1 MQVVRGS
8 SDSGRVEQTG
18 SVTRVPGRALRAVTL
33 LGAAVAVATLAGIHS
48 PARAVADATPSPSP
62 AASPS
67 PAPSASPSP
76 SPSLNGLTGGGS
88 WDVNGALVKLGGA
101 IAGSVD
107 TNGNTITFGVAG
119 KRGSWTSK
127 FGIQGS
133 APVTLTGTVTGP
145 GPVVDATVQA
155 FGFPVTVQ
163 GTPGTDLSVRLGPLP
178 KRTSIQENIR
188 LLAAARPLAEGET
201 PLQTLTRVGEDW
213 LRAVVAYTILGW
225 LAILIAPG
233 LKDRAVAATRS
244 LPLSRL
250 GVGAILALDIPL
262 ASLVVLFIG
271 FPLGLWWLGLLGL
284 FLFLVLAL
292 VSYAYAGLLL
302 ARLVFDRSGLER
314 VSSFLV
320 LPAGVA
326 VLSLIGLIPYVG
338 SFLSLLAVVYGMGAL
353 LYAPRVAAR
362 LAAEA
367 GEELVPAGE
376 EERRA
381 AAGRPVVE

>member
-1 MQVVRGS
+1 M
-8 SDSGRVEQTG
+8 
-18 SVTRVPGRALRAVTL
+18 TRVPGRSLRVVTFL
-33 LGAAVAVATLAGIHS
+33 AAAGAVAALAGLHS
-48 PARAVADATPSPSP
+48 SAHVVADVTPSPSP

-76 SPSLNGLTGGGS
+76 SASNSLNGLAGGGS

-107 TNGNTITFGVAG
+107 TNGNTFTFGVAG

-127 FGIQGS
+127 FGIQGN
-133 APVTLTGTVTGP
+133 APVTATGTVTGP
-145 GPVVDATVQA
+145 GPVVDATVWA

-163 GTPGTDLSVRLGPLP
+163 GTPGTDLSVRLGPPP
-178 KRTSIQENIR
+178 KLTGLQANIR
-188 LLAAARPLAEGET
+188 LLAAARPLAAGET
-201 PLQTLTRVGEDW
+201 PAQTLTRVGEDW

-244 LPLSRL
+244 MPLSRL

-262 ASLVVLFIG
+262 ASLVVLVVG
-271 FPLGLWWLGLLGL
+271 LPLGLWWLGLLGL
-284 FLFLVLAL
+284 FLFLVLWL

-314 VSSFLV
+314 VSSFAV

-326 VLSLIGLIPYVG
+326 ALCLIGLIPYVG
-338 SFLSLLAVVYGMGAL
+338 SFLSLIAAVFGMGAL
-353 LYAPRVAAR
+353 LYAPRRVAAR

-367 GEELVPAGE
+367 GEELVPAP
-376 EERRA
+376 EERPA

>member
-1 MQVVRGS
+1 
-8 SDSGRVEQTG
+8 
-18 SVTRVPGRALRAVTL
+18 VTRVPGRSLRVITL
-33 LGAAVAVATLAGIHS
+33 LAAAGAAAALAGLHS
-48 PARAVADATPSPSP
+48 PAHAVAAATPSPSP

-67 PAPSASPSP
+67 PAPSASPSSP
-76 SPSLNGLTGGGS
+76 SPSPALNGLTGEGS

-107 TNGNTITFGVAG
+107 TNGNTFTFGVAG

-127 FGIQGS
+127 FGIQGN
-133 APVTLTGTVTGP
+133 APVTVTGTVKGP
-145 GPVVDATVQA
+145 GPVVDATVWT

-163 GTPGTDLSVRLGPLP
+163 GTPGSDLSVRLGPSP
-178 KRTSIQENIR
+178 KRAGLQDNIR
-188 LLAAARPLAEGET
+188 LVAAARPLAAGET
-201 PLQTLTRVGEDW
+201 PEQTLIRVGEDW

-244 LPLSRL
+244 MPLSRL

-262 ASLVVLFIG
+262 ASLVVLVVG
-271 FPLGLWWLGLLGL
+271 LPLGLWWLGLLGL
-284 FLFLVLAL
+284 FLFLVLWL
-292 VSYAYAGLLL
+292 VSFAYAGLLL

-314 VSSFLV
+314 VSSFVV

-326 VLSLIGLIPYVG
+326 ALCLIGLIPYVG
-338 SFLSLLAVVYGMGAL
+338 SFLSLIAAVFGMGAL
-353 LYAPRVAAR
+353 LYAPRRVAAR

-367 GEELVPAGE
+367 GEELVPAP
-376 EERRA
+376 EERAA

>member
-1 MQVVRGS
+1 MIAKSLNTAHVL
-8 SDSGRVEQTG
+8 RV
-18 SVTRVPGRALRAVTL
+18 VTL
-33 LGAAVAVATLAGIHS
+33 VAAACAAAVLAIIHS
-48 PARAVADATPSPSP
+48 PAHAVADATPSPPP

-76 SPSLNGLTGGGS
+76 SPFPSLNGLTGGGS

-107 TNGNTITFGVAG
+107 TNGNTITFGAAG
-119 KRGSWTSK
+119 TRGSWTLK
-127 FGIQGS
+127 FGLEGE
-133 APVTLTGTVTGP
+133 APATVTGTVTGP

-163 GTPGTDLSVRLGPLP
+163 GTPGTDLSVRLGPP
-178 KRTSIQENIR
+178 RKQTSLQENVR
-188 LLAAARPLAEGET
+188 LLAAARPLADGET

-244 LPLSRL
+244 MPLSRL

-262 ASLVVLFIG
+262 ASLVVLAIG
-271 FPLGLWWLGLLGL
+271 FPLGLWWLGLMGL

-314 VSSFLV
+314 VSSFLI

-326 VLSLIGLIPYVG
+326 ALCLIGLIPYVG
-338 SFLSLLAVVYGMGAL
+338 SFLSLLAAVYGMGAL

-362 LAAEA
+362 LAA
-367 GEELVPAGE
+367 GEELVPAP
-376 EERRA
+376 EERPA